1 MPAHFASLEMSP
13 HFASLFQDLQLT
25 TGFPRKEK
33 KEPAWFK
40 EPTNIFREPTLTHKE
55 ASWLQEQSELKQG
68 KALKAAAHQVLS
80 QNQPPTKATGPRTS
94 EEPVAFRPRTSEEPK
109 LNGLNLLP
117 LSLKTPL
124 LPSKLE
130 EPAAPGCRNV
140 KRIDGQTV
148 IPEFV
153 FEGMMKLGKK
163 AEKRG
168 AHEWTRRKGTRG
180 VLRLATA
187 DSERRNSI

>member
-1 MPAHFASLEMSP
+1 MPAHFASVEMSP
-13 HFASLFQDLQLT
+13 HFASLFKDLPLT
-25 TGFPRKEK
+25 TGFPRKEQ

-40 EPTNIFREPTLTHKE
+40 EPTSFKEPTLPHNE
-55 ASWLQEQSELKQG
+55 ATWFQEQRELKQG
-68 KALKAAAHQVLS
+68 KALKSAAHQMLS
-80 QNQPPTKATGPRTS
+80 QRQPSKEAP
-94 EEPVAFRPRTSEEPK
+94 EEPFAFYPK
-109 LNGLNLLP
+109 LPGLDLVP
-117 LSLKTPL
+117 LKTP
-124 LPSKLE
+124 KRLE